1 MRIDKLASDIIKQA
15 DTVEDFNKVL
25 KLNLDDK
32 VTTHGMQLI
41 RILDSIE
48 TRSKDIT
55 VKNEIIDVKKKLSKA
70 MELFQ
75 EVNEELFSMQQRII
89 NEEELATK

>member
-89 NEEELATK
+89 NEEELTTK